1 MQNIDIQILDD
12 IDHDQGWARL
22 QAQLLDRTPTSP
34 DQIWIMNVRAC
45 YSAGN
50 DLRNQPIP
58 DDINGLPVLRSRRG
72 GAMTYYAP
80 GQLHLGMVLDIQ
92 RIGLDPE
99 LATERIMTAAAAV
112 LQRRFNCQAQIRN
125 DDVGIYNA
133 ADAKIGSIGFI
144 FKHGVLVGGL
154 TLNMCTDLG
163 GFDFI
168 EVCGARR
175 TVANVLEYPVSW
187 PALVAVGQDMAAEIQ
202 QQLYL
207 ES

>member
-22 QAQLLDRTPTSP
+22 QAQLLDRTSTSP

-58 DDINGLPVLRSRRG
+58 DAINGLPVLRSRRG

-92 RIGLDPE
+92 RINLDPA
-99 LATERIMTAAAAV
+99 LATQRIMTAAAAV

-125 DDVGIYNA
+125 DDVGIYDA
-133 ADAKIGSIGFI
+133 TDAKIGSIGFI
-144 FKHGVLVGGL
+144 FKNGVLMGGL

-163 GFDFI
+163 GFELI
-168 EVCGARR
+168 EVCGIRR
-175 TVANVLEYPVSW
+175 TVANVLQGQLSW
-187 PALVAVGQDMAAEIQ
+187 PMLVTVGQEIAAEIQ
-202 QQLYL
+202 QQLYV
-207 ES
+207 EA

>member
-1 MQNIDIQILDD
+1 MQNTDIQILND

-22 QAQLLDRTPTSP
+22 QAQQLDRTPNSP

-58 DDINGLPVLRSRRG
+58 ETINGLPVLRSRRG

-92 RIGLDPE
+92 RINLDPD
-99 LATERIMTAAAAV
+99 LATQRIMTAAATV

-133 ADAKIGSIGFI
+133 AAAKIGSIGFI
-144 FKHGVLVGGL
+144 FKNGVLVGGL

-163 GFDFI
+163 GFELI
-168 EVCGARR
+168 EVCGVRR
-175 TVANVLEYPVSW
+175 TVANVLQHQASW
-187 PALVAVGQDMAAEIQ
+187 PELVTVGQDMATEIQ

-207 ES
+207 EA